1 MGLSVIRNTN
11 SLKVVHSARAF
22 NSAQKLQ
29 VAYRKVETP
38 VIKLT
43 FC

>member
-1 MGLSVIRNTN
+1 MGLSVIKNTN
-11 SLKVVHSARAF
+11 SLKVVHNARGF
-22 NSAQKLQ
+22 SSAQKLQ